1 MLGHYIAFKPTHKS
15 LHTLVSLINTIDLL
29 PKIQP
34 EHLHCTLIH
43 CSHTIDHHYLIS
55 PNSIHNALITKAELF
70 NNTLIFK
77 LESNDLF
84 NQFHLA
90 LSKGLIHD
98 FPDYYPHISIA
109 YQLND
114 IDSTQYLNIL
124 NKFIDTGIHIQLS
137 HEYIE
142 PINHNYSP

>member
-1 MLGHYIAFKPTHKS
+1 MHGHYIAFKPTYNS
-15 LHTLVSLINTIDLL
+15 IHTLLSLMDTIDLSSKL
-29 PKIQP
+29 QSDY
-34 EHLHCTLIH
+34 LHCTLIY
-43 CSHTIDHHYLIS
+43 CSHTIDHHYLIN

-77 LESNDLF
+77 LESQDLI

-114 IDSTQYLNIL
+114 IDSNQYLNIL

-142 PINHNYSP
+142 PIISNPYN